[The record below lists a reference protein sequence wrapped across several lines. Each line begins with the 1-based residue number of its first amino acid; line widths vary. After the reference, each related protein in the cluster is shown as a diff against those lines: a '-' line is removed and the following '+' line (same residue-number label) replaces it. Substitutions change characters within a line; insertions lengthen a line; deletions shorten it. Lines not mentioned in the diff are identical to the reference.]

1 MSREAD
7 QGLYGERKAFFNEVA
22 EGWMDM
28 LYKDPGTGQYTRH
41 KDKFHRL
48 FTLMPIR
55 PGDRVLDVGCGCGI
69 LAPYLLERVG
79 KEGVVFE
86 LDYAERMIAENQ
98 RLHTDERLR
107 FIVSDIVH
115 VPLSAETCDAVIC
128 FASFP
133 HFDDK
138 EAATRA
144 MAGLL
149 RENGRLAVAHFESSQ
164 DIKSLH
170 EKSGGPVRHDVLPD
184 REEMQRL
191 FDLAGLKLEHFT
203 DETGFYFILGRKG
216 RR

>member
-1 MSREAD
+1 VSSVAD
-7 QGLYGERKAFFNEVA
+7 QRLYKERKAFFNELA
-22 EGWMDM
+22 GGWMDL

-48 FTLMPIR
+48 FTLAPIR
-55 PGDRVLDVGCGCGI
+55 PGDHVLDVGSGSGI
-69 LAPYLLERVG
+69 LVPYLLERVG

-86 LDYAERMIAENQ
+86 VDYAERMIAENQ
-98 RLHTDERLR
+98 RLHSDERLR
-107 FIVSDIVH
+107 FILSDIVD

-133 HFDDK
+133 HFDNK

-144 MAGLL
+144 MAGVLKK
-149 RENGRLAVAHFESSQ
+149 NGRLAVAHFESSQ

-170 EKSGGPVRHDVLPD
+170 EKSGAPVRRDVLPD

-191 FDLAGLKLEHFT
+191 FNLVGLRVKHFI
-203 DETGFYFILGRKG
+203 DETGFYFILGQKG
-216 RR
+216 